1 MKVSRSELGS
11 SCGAVVPAAAISLSW
26 GDCRHKQLSAEVD
39 GLRHCPEQLVRRRKI
54 RFLLDNGQQNC
65 TRWEV
70 EAKTPN
76 QDIFLIKKCLGQSL
90 WFCHTVV
97 SEYLL
102 ELSLDE
108 TKSVQD
114 QSVGL
119 TEPHVRHP
127 PTSMI
132 GPFAEMVRL
141 WTELLACFMW
151 TWGVRVLLWLLLR
164 MSSAFTGV
172 FWLGVNLAAL
182 RATERAGQAVKRN
195 LCKIFTE

>member
-39 GLRHCPEQLVRRRKI
+39 GLRHCSEQLVRRRKI

-132 GPFAEMVRL
+132 GPFAEWCACGRNCWPASCGLGALGCFSDCYCACPRL
-141 WTELLACFMW
+141 SQECSD
-151 TWGVRVLLWLLLR
+151 WG
-164 MSSAFTGV
+164 
-172 FWLGVNLAAL
+172 
-182 RATERAGQAVKRN
+182 
-195 LCKIFTE
+195 